1 MDKFSAGGCSCGR
14 FIILQRIVAQNRW
27 MNHMWIFFPLFIG
40 ISLAMDALAA
50 SVALGAAERKNFT
63 WQKILL
69 TAFFF
74 GFFQMFMPDA
84 GWFGASL
91 CGNFVIILGRITAFL
106 LLAFLGGKMLFEVWK
121 KSREK
126 EKEKP
131 EIKEKFSFFRL
142 IALSFATSI
151 DALLVGVS
159 YACMERKGIWRDS
172 LIIGLI
178 TFLICLAGCIIG
190 RIAGNRFDK
199 KCDIAGGCILIIL
212 AFKILLFE

>member
-1 MDKFSAGGCSCGR
+1 
-14 FIILQRIVAQNRW
+14 
-27 MNHMWIFFPLFIG
+27 MWVIFPFFIG

-63 WQKILL
+63 WGKILL

-74 GFFQMFMPDA
+74 GFFQMLMPDA

-91 CGNFVIILGRITAFL
+91 CGKIIVFLGKITAFL
-106 LLAFLGGKMLFEVWK
+106 LLALLGGKMIYEAVK
-121 KSREK
+121 KGK
-126 EKEKP
+126 EERQERK
-131 EIKEKFSFFRL
+131 KFSFL
-142 IALSFATSI
+142 CLTALSFATSI

-159 YACMERKGIWRDS
+159 YACMERENILQDS
-172 LIIGLI
+172 VVIGLV
-178 TFLICLAGCIIG
+178 TFFICTFGCILG

-199 KCDIAGGCILIIL
+199 KCDIAGGVILILL